1 MWFCSCHG
9 SQSLRLQSL
18 QQTLFVFFKT
28 WNGLQE
34 ETMQFNEPFEAED
47 HKDDL
52 AQDFVAPN

>member
-9 SQSLRLQSL
+9 SQSLRLQNL
-18 QQTLFVFFKT
+18 QQILFVFVFL
-28 WNGLQE
+28 NLERASG

-52 AQDFVAPN
+52 A